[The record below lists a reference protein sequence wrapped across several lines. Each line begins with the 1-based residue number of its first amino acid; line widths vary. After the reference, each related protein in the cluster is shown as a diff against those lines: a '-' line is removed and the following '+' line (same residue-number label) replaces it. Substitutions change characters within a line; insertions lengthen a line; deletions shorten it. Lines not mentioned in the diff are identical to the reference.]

1 MVRIHQNIED
11 FNNKLVNI
19 FNFMSIE
26 GKTNIIGSS
35 NLKPIRYNSDYDL
48 STEIKGDLNLQN
60 KIYKRFLKIFKDSKK
75 NKKIFITDFKCGIDD
90 KGEPLR
96 WDYND
101 MCKGYKEIKNKKY
114 FFEDCLIQKSTIK
127 LDMVYILDNKFI
139 EMSDNYYIK
148 IGKNTNF
155 DKITKDSTIKSL
167 EEDYKDLV
175 QEKSFYKAL
184 KRRFSIITT
193 ESGQEF
199 LLTPE
204 QKELIDYFNS
214 DIGILNKGRSDLDIL
229 LLLLEEQTFRK
240 VSLKDIR
247 NNLQIIKQNISYALG
262 IDLSNKLNKASKSP
276 KKETIKLIKQIRN
289 NLNNYVNQ
297 DARNEFF

>member
-26 GKTNIIGSS
+26 GKTDIIGSS
-35 NLKPIRYNSDYDL
+35 ILKPIRYNSDYDL
-48 STEIKGDLNLQN
+48 STEIKDSNTSLQ
-60 KIYKRFLKIFKDSKK
+60 IYKGFLKIFKDSKK
-75 NKKIFITDFKCGIDD
+75 NKNIFLTDFKCGIDD

-96 WDYND
+96 WDYSD
-101 MCKGYKEIKNKKY
+101 MLKGYKSVRSKKY

-167 EEDYKDLV
+167 EEDYKELV
-175 QEKSFYKAL
+175 KEGSYYKAL

-193 ESGQEF
+193 EEIK
-199 LLTPE
+199 LTPE
-204 QKELIDYFNS
+204 QKKLIDYFNS

-229 LLLLEEQTFRK
+229 LLLLEEQTFRRPN
-240 VSLKDIR
+240 LKDIR

-297 DARNEFF
+297 DAKKNWF